1 MDKFLNEADLRGRI
15 ESGEVDPEVLENLIE
30 AVRKSEKSNVD
41 TVNTVENDVMKKL
54 HPEKTSKNKN
64 KKRKGGDVQT
74 KEDKP
79 KESNRMSLDD
89 LFDIPMDGLDTGDDE
104 KKKGKKKSSS
114 KFSGS
119 SSSNSSNSNAKK
131 SNKKA
136 KEVDSPSPPEDGRK
150 GLLDE
155 I

>member
-1 MDKFLNEADLRGRI
+1 
-15 ESGEVDPEVLENLIE
+15 
-30 AVRKSEKSNVD
+30 
-41 TVNTVENDVMKKL
+41 
-54 HPEKTSKNKN
+54 
-64 KKRKGGDVQT
+64 
-74 KEDKP
+74 
-79 KESNRMSLDD
+79 MSLDD

-104 KKKGKKKSSS
+104 KKGKKKSSS
-114 KFSGS
+114 EFSGS